1 MPRLPALLAGSRRW
15 MFARLVLTGVGQA
28 GVAVLTAVMIPVLLT
43 ATSTGKFVTSLVV
56 LLAGALA
63 LGLMRALERLFGE
76 QLGQDYVQ
84 QLRVGLVASSLADGG
99 PSVGITVA
107 RTTND
112 LSSVRNWI
120 ALGIAPL
127 AVGVPII
134 IGTTAALALL
144 EPVLS
149 LAVLAP
155 MLVLAAVLGVQA
167 RQAFVRSRELRRRR
181 GKLAAHVADTV
192 TAADSIRSAGG
203 SHRELKHVDE
213 LGGRV
218 ADAAVSRARVAG
230 SIRGSAAVAATIS
243 MVLVAAIGSWY
254 AFSGSTIATALIV
267 VGVLV
272 GPVSDLGRIV
282 EYRQS
287 YKAAARILGPALTVG
302 AQAGE
307 DERLRAS
314 RHRNQTPPESESDRS
329 IQIDGLRVNDAAM
342 PDLVATPGARV
353 VLRSADADR
362 VARLIRAVAGLA
374 PDTSGRIVVAGSSLP
389 DLPATQRRLFVG
401 HAARAA
407 PLERGTVA
415 RAVRYR
421 DPASKQPI
429 GDVLAAVGLT
439 DTVERLR
446 DGERTVLRNGG
457 EPLSSPERA
466 RLLLAR
472 ALYGEPPLL
481 VLDHIDA
488 QLGAAGQD
496 MLRTC
501 LEKYEGVALVAT
513 DDADAFLTDY
523 QCWDLDDQPATSHR
537 HDDPALRR
545 S

>member
-203 SHRELKHVDE
+203 SHRELKRVGE
-213 LGGRV
+213 LGG
-218 ADAAVSRARVAG
+218 G
-230 SIRGSAAVAATIS
+230 SLMRQCPGPGS
-243 MVLVAAIGSWY
+243 
-254 AFSGSTIATALIV
+254 
-267 VGVLV
+267 
-272 GPVSDLGRIV
+272 
-282 EYRQS
+282 
-287 YKAAARILGPALTVG
+287 PA
-302 AQAGE
+302 
-307 DERLRAS
+307 
-314 RHRNQTPPESESDRS
+314 P
-329 IQIDGLRVNDAAM
+329 
-342 PDLVATPGARV
+342 
-353 VLRSADADR
+353 SADPR
-362 VARLIRAVAGLA
+362 RW
-374 PDTSGRIVVAGSSLP
+374 
-389 DLPATQRRLFVG
+389 QRRP
-401 HAARAA
+401 RWC
-407 PLERGTVA
+407 
-415 RAVRYR
+415 
-421 DPASKQPI
+421 
-429 GDVLAAVGLT
+429 
-439 DTVERLR
+439 
-446 DGERTVLRNGG
+446 
-457 EPLSSPERA
+457 SS
-466 RLLLAR
+466 
-472 ALYGEPPLL
+472 
-481 VLDHIDA
+481 
-488 QLGAAGQD
+488 
-496 MLRTC
+496 
-501 LEKYEGVALVAT
+501 
-513 DDADAFLTDY
+513 
-523 QCWDLDDQPATSHR
+523 
-537 HDDPALRR
+537 RR
-545 S
+545 SGPGTRSVGQPSPPR